1 MNQKNHGGSF
11 GSDSKNVQFMTKI
24 KWTISFEVVFFWCRS
39 RPNKSVVAA
48 VVFFQFFQNLKREY
62 SYG

>member
-1 MNQKNHGGSF
+1 
-11 GSDSKNVQFMTKI
+11 MTKI

-62 SYG
+62 YIGELFRDFNLVEK